1 MKSFHSLLS
10 VSYNWIRLIPSIN
23 RKGKVV
29 LLLIG
34 GLLFVSESSFGQVT
48 ASNGQYFSNIT
59 VTSCGGNVWKVKAYQ
74 SNQWSQGRLNIRYNG
89 TLIGKSCWNCSY
101 WSTNQ
106 QIPSNN
112 NGSWAIGGHA
122 GRWVYVKVESGPQK
136 AYAYFSDFTCSSCSA
151 PSAGSIGNAHTICSG
166 GDPSTISN
174 SSTGGAN
181 VYQWQYS
188 NNNSSWVTISGATSS
203 TYNPPSGLTANR
215 WYKRRGRKSCSST
228 LWSGWTS
235 SIKVTVNSTA
245 NNPGIVS
252 LPSSS
257 CVGQTITTTNN
268 QSASTGSPASSG
280 PTYYH
285 YYRGGPSNIGWQ
297 MFWETTQANTNL
309 PAAVTNTPGTWY
321 YARNSKFSCTG
332 QTNNSNTLD
341 KQVIVLAASSL
352 GTVSNSGP
360 VNFCSSAGNFGT
372 AVTVSGQTGSV
383 VWNWGSNNGAWSGTW
398 VSGNSSGVNTFPK
411 QVSSSDGTADRIR
424 YKVTNG
430 SCATVTS
437 NAILIRNSHNV
448 APSSITSSINN
459 TCGSTSGT
467 LTATFPNAVNMR
479 GVVEF
484 ATSLNGS
491 AFATKSVSAGQTVFT
506 TTVTPSSTTTYYVR
520 YSGISDGGG
529 SCYSSSQ
536 SVTVNVSA
544 PTISGTTSNSTCGTG
559 TVVLA
564 ASSSAGTINWY
575 AESSGGPS
583 LGTGT
588 SFTTPSLSS
597 TTTYYVDATSGGCT
611 TGSRTAVTATI
622 NTVPSISGTTPDSR
636 CNSGTVS
643 LGTSSSAGTIN
654 WYAESSGG
662 PSLATGTSF
671 TTPSISSTT
680 TYYVDATS
688 GGCTTGSRTAIT
700 ATVNTSS
707 VGPGGVTDELMVWLK
722 ADDAALGSTWQ
733 DHSCNGF
740 DYTKVTGPTMVT
752 NCWNDNPAIEILS
765 GGFDAPSGAEL
776 GNNWTVFFVAAL
788 KPSDSNG
795 RLIEGHSGNYL
806 LGFHGGYRN
815 SIYWNGTAAE
825 HNSGIA
831 STNNVTDP
839 HIYSYVRD
847 HSNNSIKAKIDGDVL
862 KTFTSTNSGSGI
874 RLDINQGQYKSSESS
889 DSRIG
894 EFIIFDK
901 KLSDV
906 EICKVESYLASKY
919 GLTVSNNDGGTGGDY
934 VSTGG
939 TTYWDASASS
949 GYHNDVIVIGK
960 DNSTLSNQKQSKSKD
975 DSLKIFMSTLAADN
989 SSNSGTISN
998 DEAFIAI
1005 GHNGGKQHASDAV
1018 SSEKPSGITS
1028 RIEREWKITN
1038 TNFTNA
1044 FSIEVEWDISSS
1056 VDLSDL
1062 RLLVDDDGDFSNA
1075 SSYGTADGLT
1085 FSFGSIIIGGIGTG
1099 IIGSGQ
1105 SKFVTIGSMD
1115 AGTTLPV
1122 QLVSFEAEVLN
1133 EWNLLTWETAS
1144 EINNDHFILEK
1155 SNDGVNWDEL
1165 TRVEGAG
1172 NSATSIGYSYLDKQ
1186 GCTSG
1191 CYYRLTQVD
1200 FDGVSETF
1208 KLITVNFDYPQDIFK
1223 LEVFPNPTFDVANL
1237 NLVVPNDGIV
1247 SLQVYN
1253 NKSEV
1258 VYSAKVA
1265 AIKGGNEFNINMLS
1279 FNSGIYYF
1287 VIQTQSSKT
1296 ITVPVVKN

>member
-34 GLLFVSESSFGQVT
+34 SLLFVSESSFGQVT

-106 QIPSNN
+106 QTPSNN

-174 SSTGGAN
+174 SSTGSAN

-228 LWSGWTS
+228 LWSGFTS
-235 SIKVTVNSTA
+235 PVKVTV
-245 NNPGIVS
+245 I
-252 LPSSS
+252 
-257 CVGQTITTTNN
+257 
-268 QSASTGSPASSG
+268 SAPSTGSIGNAHTICSGGDPSTISNSS
-280 PTYYH
+280 T
-285 YYRGGPSNIGWQ
+285 GGSTIFQWQYSN
-297 MFWETTQANTNL
+297 
-309 PAAVTNTPGTWY
+309 
-321 YARNSKFSCTG
+321 
-332 QTNNSNTLD
+332 NNSSWSTISGATSSTYNPPSGLTANRWYKRRGRKNCSPTSWSGWTSPLKVTVD
-341 KQVIVLAASSL
+341 AASSL

-411 QVSSSDGTADRIR
+411 QVSSSDGTPDRIR

-506 TTVTPSSTTTYYVR
+506 TSVTPSSTTTYYVR

-536 SVTVNVSA
+536 NVTVNVSSA
-544 PTISGTTSNSTCGTG
+544 PTILGTTSNSSCGTG

-583 LGTGT
+583 LETGT

-707 VGPGGVTDELMVWLK
+707 AGPGGVTDELMVWLK

-825 HNSGIA
+825 YNSGIA
-831 STNNVTDP
+831 TTNNVTDP

-874 RLDINQGQYKSSESS
+874 RLDINQGQFKSESS

-906 EICKVESYLASKY
+906 EIGKVESYLASKY

-1075 SSYGTADGLT
+1075 SSYSTADGLT

-1191 CYYRLTQVD
+1191 CYYRLIQVD

>member
-215 WYKRRGRKSCSST
+215 WYKRKGRKSCSST

-332 QTNNSNTLD
+332 QTNNSNTLN

-398 VSGNSSGVNTFPK
+398 VSGNSSAVGTFPK

-459 TCGSTSGT
+459 TCGSTT
-467 LTATFPNAVNMR
+467 PLMLTATFPNAVNMR

-491 AFATKSVSAGQTVFT
+491 AFATKPVSAGQTVFT

-536 SVTVNVSA
+536 SVTVNVSSA
-544 PTISGTTSNSTCGTG
+544 PT
-559 TVVLA
+559 
-564 ASSSAGTINWY
+564 
-575 AESSGGPS
+575 
-583 LGTGT
+583 
-588 SFTTPSLSS
+588 
-597 TTTYYVDATSGGCT
+597 
-611 TGSRTAVTATI
+611 
-622 NTVPSISGTTPDSR
+622 ISGTTPDSR

-874 RLDINQGQYKSSESS
+874 RLDINQGQHKSNESS

-919 GLTVSNNDGGTGGDY
+919 GLTVSDNDGGTGGDY

-949 GYHNDVIVIGK
+949 AYHNDVIVIGK
-960 DNSTLSNQKQSKSKD
+960 DNSTLLNQKQSKSKD
-975 DSLKIFMSTLAADN
+975 DSLKIFISTLAADN